1 MNGGN
6 EMKRR
11 MLTKWF
17 GIISL
22 IIMLLGVSIPQAAAE
37 IIHQEKFQ
45 MNWNYIKFKSTVG
58 KLDQEFS
65 SLLSEFKEY
74 IKSLPDDTEK
84 RKQGSFPV
92 TGKLSR

>member
-1 MNGGN
+1 
-6 EMKRR
+6 MKRR

-45 MNWNYIKFKSTVG
+45 MNWNYIKFKDTKV
-58 KLDQEFS
+58 K
-65 SLLSEFKEY
+65 
-74 IKSLPDDTEK
+74 IK
-84 RKQGSFPV
+84 
-92 TGKLSR
+92 